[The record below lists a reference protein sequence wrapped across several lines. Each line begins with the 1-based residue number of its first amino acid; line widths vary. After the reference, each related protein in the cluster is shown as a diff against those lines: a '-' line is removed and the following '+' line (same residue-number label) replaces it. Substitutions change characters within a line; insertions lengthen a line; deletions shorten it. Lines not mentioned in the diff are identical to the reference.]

1 MFDKNIDERLSSW
14 AEFRRSL
21 ETSQSPFKDVVDFWK
36 EAPFIPY
43 NNAVDPFFKYS
54 WPSPWDIIV
63 HNKYDDFTKA
73 LMIGWTLKLT
83 DRFKFSNIEL
93 RTYVDKQNLLAY
105 NIICVDNQWAINYKD
120 NEPVEI
126 EKIPDWFNME
136 NLVELTGLR

>member
-1 MFDKNIDERLSSW
+1 MFDKDIDQRLSAW
-14 AEFRRSL
+14 AEFRKSL
-21 ETSQSPFKDVVDFWK
+21 ETSQSPFKDVVDFWRD
-36 EAPFIPY
+36 APFIPY
-43 NNAVDPFFKYS
+43 NNAVDPFFRYS

-83 DRFKFSNIEL
+83 DRFKSSAIEL
-93 RTYVDKQNLLAY
+93 RTYVDKKNLLPY